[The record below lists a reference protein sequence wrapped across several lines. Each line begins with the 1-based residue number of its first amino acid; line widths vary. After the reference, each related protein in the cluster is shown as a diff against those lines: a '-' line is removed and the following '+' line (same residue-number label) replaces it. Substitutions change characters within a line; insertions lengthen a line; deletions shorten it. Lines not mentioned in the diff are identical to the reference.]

1 MFHMTLPNFVWDL
14 PIAMFSFRVDS
25 FFPWLAFHQREENGN
40 GFSDWVPWERSDDTF
55 PHSSW
60 HCSLGG
66 YVSSPSEE
74 RKMPTPS
81 EVLRWDLRYHQ
92 KWWHQWNMGS
102 SISAGLNPSI
112 HSSIHL
118 SIHPSIHP
126 SLQLEYLF
134 RNNYVPRTVTGAA
147 GKGIRYNPC
156 PWEPHGQTRETSR
169 ELITAPVRL
178 SAGVCHLYV
187 KCWRGDSVIW

>member
-1 MFHMTLPNFVWDL
+1 MAFLTESHENALMTLSLIHLGTAHLEDTSPHRQKREKCRLPLKFWDETWGITRNGGISETWDL
-14 PIAMFSFRVDS
+14 PSGQVWI
-25 FFPWLAFHQREENGN
+25 H
-40 GFSDWVPWERSDDTF
+40 
-55 PHSSW
+55 
-60 HCSLGG
+60 
-66 YVSSPSEE
+66 
-74 RKMPTPS
+74 
-81 EVLRWDLRYHQ
+81 
-92 KWWHQWNMGS
+92 
-102 SISAGLNPSI
+102 PSI
-112 HSSIHL
+112 HPSICP

-187 KCWRGDSVIW
+187 KFFCL